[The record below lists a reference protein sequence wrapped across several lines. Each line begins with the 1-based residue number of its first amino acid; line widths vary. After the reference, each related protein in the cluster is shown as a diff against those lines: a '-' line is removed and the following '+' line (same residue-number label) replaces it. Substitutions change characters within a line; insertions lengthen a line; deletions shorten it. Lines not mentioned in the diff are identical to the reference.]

1 MIKVA
6 VLYGHGINCDRET
19 KFAVEKTS
27 EMMDA
32 QEVTAERVHI
42 TEFTRGTKDLNDFQ
56 MLILPGGFLHGD
68 DISAG
73 KILAN
78 KLKTTLSDEIKRFR
92 SEKKLILGIC
102 NGFQVLVK
110 YPLLPSYEKQEV
122 TLTFNDSGRFEDRWT
137 WLNVNEDAS
146 PFLKDMKQ
154 LYLPIRHA
162 EGKFIAS
169 EPVLDKIE
177 EKGQVALYYSKENG
191 KKANGEFPYNPNG
204 SLRDI
209 AGLCDETGRIFGM
222 MPHPEAF
229 LSFTNRP
236 NWDLLRRRGTD
247 FSGQNMALKIFEN
260 ALTYLKAHH

>member
-19 KFAVEKTS
+19 KFAVEKTT
-27 EMMDA
+27 ELIGLKG
-32 QEVTAERVHI
+32 VTVERVHI
-42 TEFTRGTKDLNDFQ
+42 NEFIKGIKDLDDFQ

-78 KLKTTLSDEIKRFR
+78 KLKTTLSEEIKRFR

-110 YPLLPSYEKQEV
+110 YPLLPSHEKQEV
-122 TLTFNDSGRFEDRWT
+122 TLTFNVSGRFEDRWT
-137 WLNVNEDAS
+137 WLKVNENAS
-146 PFLKDMKQ
+146 PFLKDMKY

-162 EGKFIAS
+162 EGKFTAS
-169 EPVLDKIE
+169 EPVLNKIE
-177 EKGQVALYYSKENG
+177 EKGQIALYYCKENRE
-191 KKANGEFPYNPNG
+191 KANGKFPYNPNG

-209 AGLCDETGRIFGM
+209 AGLCDETGRIFGL

-236 NWDLLRRRGTD
+236 NWDVLKRKRKT
-247 FSGQNMALKIFEN
+247 FPSQSTTLKIFEN
-260 ALTYLKAHH
+260 ALTYLESHH